1 MQAVERVYQELKSL
15 GELDNTY
22 LVYTSDHGYHLGQ
35 FGLVKGKS
43 FPFEFDIRVPFLV
56 RGPGVEPGTVY
67 VSIIF
72 YVNNVIAKN
81 STLRFFL
88 MYVRNQY

>member
-1 MQAVERVYQELKSL
+1 MDGDGFYDDDDYWFTLMKFLLIFIQAVERVYQELKAL

-56 RGPGVEPGTVY
+56 RGPGVEPGTVW
-67 VSIIF
+67 VWKS
-72 YVNNVIAKN
+72 
-81 STLRFFL
+81 S
-88 MYVRNQY
+88 

>member
-81 STLRFFL
+81 STLRFF
-88 MYVRNQY
+88 